1 MHRFR
6 SSLVALA
13 VSALVSLFT
22 AAAALAESIPPI
34 PR

>member
-6 SSLVALA
+6 SSLVALTL
-13 VSALVSLFT
+13 STLISLLT
-22 AAAALAESIPPI
+22 VAAALAESVPPI